1 MPLKAIWDQKIKA
14 GDVVVIRYEGPKG
27 GPGMREM
34 LSPTSAIIGSGLG
47 SSVALI
53 TDGRFSGATRGAA
66 RLVMSLPKLPSAVRL
81 DCWKKETS
89 FPSISRNTKLKL
101 NSQTKSWKREKS
113 NGSQD
118 SLRLQPA
125 IWRDIPNLSSR
136 NFRRCSVI
144 KSKK

>member
-1 MPLKAIWDQKIKA
+1 MPLKPFGIKRLRPETLLSSA
-14 GDVVVIRYEGPKG
+14 MKGPKG

-53 TDGRFSGATRGAA
+53 TDGRFSGATHMAR

-101 NSQTKSWKREKS
+101 NSQTKELEKRKVKWKPRQPQDYNRLYLAGYSQTCQSW
-113 NGSQD
+113 
-118 SLRLQPA
+118 
-125 IWRDIPNLSSR
+125 
-136 NFRRCSVI
+136 NFQALFCP
-144 KSKK
+144 